1 MADRSLF
8 GDKALLGVGGFRG
21 EGPVFDDGVA
31 TWMPLIGLATEAP
44 NGVSGQTMFE
54 GREGSRIPS
63 IYESYVSKSR
73 GRIQESGTYLVKCG
87 R

>member
-1 MADRSLF
+1 
-8 GDKALLGVGGFRG
+8 
-21 EGPVFDDGVA
+21 
-31 TWMPLIGLATEAP
+31 
-44 NGVSGQTMFE
+44 MFE